1 MCTVA
6 ASYSLVPKS
15 IDILCFPEM
24 IFSGYMFPDSQ
35 SISRY
40 LEEPKTGPT
49 SRLCSELASRLQCY
63 VTAGYPE
70 RLSTEEAE
78 GSKIG
83 ANSAVLCGPKG
94 EWIGGFRKT
103 NLFRTDLI
111 WAKAGTGFTTFTL
124 PPPLNTVSFG
134 ICNDLNINGLTEW
147 SLEDGPYEI
156 ADYCISQKS
165 DLLILLDAWLDSDKA
180 STDESDWSNINY
192 WAARLRPLWVDPT
205 AGGGISGEEN
215 APKGKETLVVICNRF
230 GHENGETFAGTS
242 CLLRMRRR
250 SGRPQLLELM
260 GRREEG
266 VGIWTVSR

>member
-1 MCTVA
+1 MRTVV

-40 LEEPKTGPT
+40 LEEPKAGPT
-49 SRLCSELASRLQCY
+49 SLLCSELASRLQCY

-83 ANSAVLCGPKG
+83 ANSAVLYGPKG

-103 NLFRTDLI
+103 NLFRTDLT

-134 ICNDLNINGLTEW
+134 ICNDLNTDRPPEW
-147 SLEDGPYEI
+147 SFEDGSYEI

-165 DLLILLDAWLDSDKA
+165 DLLILLDAWLDSGEA
-180 STDESDWSNINY
+180 SKDESDRSNIEY
-192 WAARLRPLWVDPT
+192 WAARLRPLWVEPT
-205 AGGGISGEEN
+205 AEGGISDEER
-215 APKGKETLVVICNRF
+215 AQSGKETLVVICNRF
-230 GHENGETFAGTS
+230 GDENDARVGLSFWGPWGAAK
-242 CLLRMRRR
+242 
-250 SGRPQLLELM
+250 
-260 GRREEG
+260 REWAFG
-266 VGIWTVSR
+266 QCRDDLYDVKPFL